1 MSSNPASSQFTSWQF
16 RVLSWSAF
24 FMIAISWSPLLPSLL
39 LLNSSYAFL
48 GAFLVFST
56 VVVGVRGINLR
67 IALFCGVLIAG
78 SMILLVLTQSMTL
91 LSRTA
96 PLGLLVFAGYQ
107 IAAIKNLPE
116 SICKLLS
123 AWLVAGI
130 FLSVVGFFYAL
141 NGGEPLLTIV
151 NPDGRDNAL
160 YLTTMSN
167 TQVGNVIRPGWVYD
181 EPGAFSFL
189 ICATVALRHIL
200 RMGDR
205 LSTLLMIGGLVTF
218 SFAHLIIVT
227 IFLLARLELPKLLL
241 LVALSAFAAQV
252 LSPEIDDFQFV
263 IDRLSIVDG
272 RLAGDNR
279 SDQIDNFSQVASL
292 RILFFGDIECH
303 DRPDRSCNE
312 HGDITSSPVTPV
324 YYGGLY
330 FLITQIV
337 VHVALILAFFRRR
350 SFMLPSVILFLLL
363 LQRPYFAA
371 FGYGL
376 ITYLVLFLMFKRDR
390 PTVTRFFGQT
400 TNMPAHTQA

>member
-1 MSSNPASSQFTSWQF
+1 
-16 RVLSWSAF
+16 
-24 FMIAISWSPLLPSLL
+24 
-39 LLNSSYAFL
+39 
-48 GAFLVFST
+48 
-56 VVVGVRGINLR
+56 
-67 IALFCGVLIAG
+67 
-78 SMILLVLTQSMTL
+78 
-91 LSRTA
+91 
-96 PLGLLVFAGYQ
+96 
-107 IAAIKNLPE
+107 
-116 SICKLLS
+116 LLS

-130 FLSVVGFFYAL
+130 LLSIVGFFYAL
-141 NGGEPLLTIV
+141 NGGEPLFTII
-151 NPDGRDNAL
+151 NPDGRENAL

-189 ICATVALRHIL
+189 ICATVALRYIL

-205 LSTLLMIGGLVTF
+205 LSIFLMIGGLVTF
-218 SFAHLIIVT
+218 SLAHLIIT
-227 IFLLARLELPKLLL
+227 AIFLFARLGFSSLLF
-241 LVALSAFAAQV
+241 VATLSVVFAQAF
-252 LSPEIDDFQFV
+252 SPEIDDFQFV
-263 IDRLSIVDG
+263 LDRLSIVDG

-279 SDQIDNFSQVASL
+279 SDQIENFSQVANQ

-337 VHVALILAFFRRR
+337 VHVALIIAFFRRR
-350 SFMLPSVILFLLL
+350 IFMLPCLIIFLLL

-376 ITYLVLFLMFKRDR
+376 ITYLILFLMFKRNR
-390 PTVTRFFGQT
+390 PMVTRFSGRE
-400 TNMPAHTQA
+400 PICLRIPKDSHLHID